1 MRALERDL
9 HDIAAA
15 DIAENGDQ
23 TDGAQKV
30 AGPDP
35 GLVAFDEKRVAF
47 LSPEFQDDKGPVP
60 VRTHGQPEFCPFRE
74 GIKPAQEHLLDGKPH
89 TEQGVLLHFDV
100 GEKLLNSVGCQ
111 IDRFEA

>member
-30 AGPDP
+30 TGPDP
-35 GLVAFDEKRVAF
+35 GLVAFDEQRVAF
-47 LSPEFQDDKGPVP
+47 LSPEFQDDKRPVP
-60 VRTHGQPEFCPFRE
+60 VRTHGQPEFRPFRE